1 MENECA
7 LKRWALEVGDIVIS
21 MITEQS
27 GLERLKKT
35 LHVS

>member
-7 LKRWALEVGDIVIS
+7 RNRWALEVGDIVIT

-27 GLERLKKT
+27 ELERSKKT